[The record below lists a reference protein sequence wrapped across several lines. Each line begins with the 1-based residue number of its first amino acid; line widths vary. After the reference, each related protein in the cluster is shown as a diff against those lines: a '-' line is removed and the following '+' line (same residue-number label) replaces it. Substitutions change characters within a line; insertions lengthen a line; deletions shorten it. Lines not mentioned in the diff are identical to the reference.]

1 MHPMIKLKLIFT
13 AFFFGSGFILLLIS
27 YFLKSAVARNF
38 GIIMLVGGVIWLA
51 QIIDLI
57 IYLRKQRKNKK

>member
-1 MHPMIKLKLIFT
+1 MLHPMMKLKIIFT

-27 YFLKSAVARNF
+27 HFLKSAAARNI
-38 GIIMLVGGVIWLA
+38 GIIMLVGGVIWLI

-57 IYLRKQRKNKK
+57 IHLRKHRKK

>member
-1 MHPMIKLKLIFT
+1 MLHPMIKLKIIFA

-27 YFLKSAVARNF
+27 HFLRSAAARNL
-38 GIIMLVGGVIWLA
+38 GIIMLVGGVIWLI

-57 IYLRKQRKNKK
+57 IQVRKYRKK